1 MAHGLKVYSAS
12 GALRLNIT
20 DRLPREISRVTGA
33 LTPGST
39 VVINKPASSN
49 PVYFEFFVTRT
60 NSTPYYTFPP
70 EPNYDNA
77 IQRVESTSTQIIARL
92 SASGTYAPSYNYIAI
107 FYSL

>member
-1 MAHGLKVYSAS
+1 MAFGLKVYSAS
-12 GALRLNIT
+12 GALKLNIT

-39 VVINKPASSN
+39 VVINKPTSSN

-70 EPNYDNA
+70 EPNYSNA
-77 IQRVESTSTQIIARL
+77 IQRVESTSTQLIARL
-92 SASGTYAPSYNYIAI
+92 YASGSDDPYYNYIAI